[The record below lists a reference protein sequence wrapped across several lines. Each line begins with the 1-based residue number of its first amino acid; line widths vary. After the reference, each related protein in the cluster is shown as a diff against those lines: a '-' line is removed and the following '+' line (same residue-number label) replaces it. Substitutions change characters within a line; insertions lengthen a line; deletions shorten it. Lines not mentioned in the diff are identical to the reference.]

1 VKTDEVVYIVI
12 KRYNNMS
19 YERDEEEG
27 NTKGKA
33 ILCEIAAHKIKNIIM
48 KDIKETESDIASACA
63 IFHKRHELKT
73 GKPITTI
80 NEFEQV
86 TRVFSKLSKEEME
99 KLIEEGKEE
108 DKKNSEMLTT
118 DKAI

>member
-1 VKTDEVVYIVI
+1 
-12 KRYNNMS
+12 MS
-19 YERDEEEG
+19 YNKDRKEEDEEKEEDKERRA
-27 NTKGKA
+27 KGKV
-33 ILCEIAAHKIKNIIM
+33 ILCEIAAHNIKKTLM
-48 KDIKETESDIASACA
+48 KDVKEAESDIASACA

-86 TRVFSKLSKEEME
+86 TREFSKLSKSEMK

-108 DKKNSEMLTT
+108 DKKSSDILKEMM
-118 DKAI
+118 KRR